1 MSCWEFW
8 PRSTPARCP
17 VTPTNSTRRIWE
29 SSKSRCVYRWKG
41 GRRPLQLSYLKTYA
55 RVCDRSCRPVFLFS
69 DDLFDEGTQTFCC
82 SWMFERTRVSYGQL
96 HENDGRR
103 WAALFHK
110 SWCLYGSCTM
120 VRDRCASLTCRPC
133 NIQGDFS
140 ICPKGHQPSGKC
152 LNKSLE

>member
-1 MSCWEFW
+1 MS
-8 PRSTPARCP
+8 S
-17 VTPTNSTRRIWE
+17 NSDKLYKAYLGELKEQVCLQVERR
-29 SSKSRCVYRWKG
+29 RGNHRR
-41 GRRPLQLSYLKTYA
+41 RRPLQLSYLKTYA